1 MAESTFRGPS
11 VVGGSVYDGR
21 IETMDGPSL
30 EYQGDGIIDFRFWP
44 MKKDGLYPGRIPSL
58 LNSPYIVMCDNVPQ
72 ATGTAT
78 LAGLQI
84 VAAANTAFTLSA
96 GALAQANGSTAGNPT
111 LSPGIPLLPMTAQS
125 NGAFGLAQTAVPV
138 IALDFGFTTG
148 TTTTGGTS
156 ATITV
161 PDSTVF
167 YVGQWIA
174 VGGAGNAGK
183 TLPLITQVIALATA
197 TTITVSIGAS
207 AAVTNAPIGNMVP
220 PGTFFQGQPIA
231 AWPYLTAGIG
241 AFLNPPECVTRC
253 ISVTGAAGGT
263 GGAGSQILISGYD
276 VYGQP
281 MTQLLNGPVGAAT
294 VYTTKA
300 FKYVTS
306 VQSGAAWA
314 DTTHTYSIGIS
325 DVYGFNVRSD
335 RWEYTETFWA
345 GSFIATSTNAYV
357 AAVKTTP
364 ATNATGDV
372 RGTMQTGAAGG
383 LTGATAT
390 ASNGTSVRLMMA
402 MSVPLSNLVLGNP
415 INPAPFFG
423 VTQA

>member
-1 MAESTFRGPS
+1 MAETTFRGPS

-58 LNSPYIVMCDNVPQ
+58 LNSPYVVMCDNIPQ
-72 ATGTAT
+72 GSLTT
-78 LAGLQI
+78 LLVNAQAA
-84 VAAANTAFTLSA
+84 VAATPLVLAA

-111 LSPGIPLLPMTAQS
+111 LSPGIPILPMTAQS
-125 NGAFGLAQTAVPV
+125 NGQFGLAQNPV
-138 IALDFGFTTG
+138 NAIALDFGFTTG

-174 VGGAGNAGK
+174 VGGAGNAGN
-183 TLPLITQVIALATA
+183 TLPLITQVLALATA

-253 ISVTGAAGGT
+253 LSVTANAGAT
-263 GGAGSQILISGYD
+263 VTTITIRGYD

-281 MTQLLNGPVGAAT
+281 MSQAVTVSAGAT

-300 FKYVTS
+300 FKYFVSATPN
-306 VQSGAAWA
+306 
-314 DTTHTYSIGIS
+314 TTDAGHTYSIGLS
-325 DVYGFNVRSD
+325 DVYGYNVRSD
-335 RWEYTETFWA
+335 KWEYSEVFWNGA
-345 GSFIATSTNAYV
+345 FLTTGATGASGNYV
-357 AAVKTTP
+357 PAVKTTP
-364 ATNATGDV
+364 ATGTTGDV
-372 RGTMQTGAAGG
+372 RGTYQTGANGTSSGG
-383 LTGATAT
+383 TYGTT
-390 ASNGTSVRLMMA
+390 SNGTTIRLFMA